1 MCGSS
6 LVRASGYSGLYLAL
20 ADGWGE
26 PVEWLRASEEYFHA
40 QDVTRVAAAC
50 RALLRRA
57 GAQVTQRRRG
67 HDVILASCGSSG

>member
-1 MCGSS
+1 
-6 LVRASGYSGLYLAL
+6 
-20 ADGWGE
+20 
-26 PVEWLRASEEYFHA
+26 VEWLRASEEYFHA